1 MISSLTRANAD
12 LDIHVRETVTPKLL
26 QELAEGRLDTAI
38 VALPVSE
45 PSLTEMP
52 LFEENFV
59 LVRPRADAD
68 KPVPSSD
75 MLREMRLLL
84 LEEGHCF
91 REQALSFCDMGS
103 VRPREILDGSSLS
116 TLVQMV
122 GAGIGALAGGGIGA
136 YQDRQEA
143 ELRRETAGTGID
155 VTRDGD
161 VIKLNLPDGVTFDF
175 AKYNLKP
182 QFYPALNTIA
192 STLKEYNQT
201 IVEVSGHTDSV
212 GSDAA
217 NQTLSERRANAVSSY
232 LMGQGVVRE
241 RFEVVGMGERYP
253 VASNDTDSGRALN
266 RRVEIRLLPLQ
277 G

>member
-1 MISSLTRANAD
+1 MNSNLKLAALAATLAVFTAGCATYTGQTDDPNDPNRTKRGALIGAAIGAAAGLLSGDDAVERRQRA
-12 LDIHVRETVTPKLL
+12 
-26 QELAEGRLDTAI
+26 
-38 VALPVSE
+38 
-45 PSLTEMP
+45 
-52 LFEENFV
+52 
-59 LVRPRADAD
+59 
-68 KPVPSSD
+68 
-75 MLREMRLLL
+75 
-84 LEEGHCF
+84 
-91 REQALSFCDMGS
+91 
-103 VRPREILDGSSLS
+103 
-116 TLVQMV
+116 MV

-155 VTRDGD
+155 VSRDGD

-175 AKYNLKP
+175 AKYDLKP

-217 NQTLSERRANAVSSY
+217 NQTLSERRANSVANY
-232 LMGQGVVRE
+232 LIGQGVQPA

-277 G
+277 S

>member
-1 MISSLTRANAD
+1 MNQTL
-12 LDIHVRETVTPKLL
+12 KLAAL
-26 QELAEGRLDTAI
+26 GATLAVFTAGC
-38 VALPVSE
+38 ATYTGQTNDPND
-45 PSLTEMP
+45 PNRTQ
-52 LFEENFV
+52 
-59 LVRPRADAD
+59 R
-68 KPVPSSD
+68 
-75 MLREMRLLL
+75 
-84 LEEGHCF
+84 G
-91 REQALSFCDMGS
+91 ALSGAGIGA
-103 VRPREILDGSSLS
+103 VAGLLS
-116 TLVQMV
+116 GGDAVERRQRAMV

-155 VTRDGD
+155 VSRDGD

-175 AKYNLKP
+175 AKYDLKP

-201 IVEVSGHTDSV
+201 IVEVSGHTDSI

-232 LMGQGVVRE
+232 LIGQGVQRE

-266 RRVEIRLLPLQ
+266 RRVEIRLLPLRS
-277 G
+277 

>member
-1 MISSLTRANAD
+1 MNQTLKLAALGATLAVFTAGCATYTGQTNDQNDPNRTQRGALIGAAIGAAAGLLSGDDAVERRQRA
-12 LDIHVRETVTPKLL
+12 
-26 QELAEGRLDTAI
+26 
-38 VALPVSE
+38 
-45 PSLTEMP
+45 
-52 LFEENFV
+52 
-59 LVRPRADAD
+59 
-68 KPVPSSD
+68 
-75 MLREMRLLL
+75 
-84 LEEGHCF
+84 
-91 REQALSFCDMGS
+91 
-103 VRPREILDGSSLS
+103 
-116 TLVQMV
+116 MV

-155 VTRDGD
+155 VSRDGD

-175 AKYNLKP
+175 AKYDLKP

-201 IVEVSGHTDSV
+201 IVEVSGHTDSI

-232 LMGQGVVRE
+232 LIGQGVQRE

-266 RRVEIRLLPLQ
+266 RRVEIRLLPLRS
-277 G
+277 

>member
-1 MISSLTRANAD
+1 MNQTLKLAALGATLAVFTAGCATYTGQTDDPNDPNRTKRGALIGAAIGAAAGLLSGDDAVERRQRA
-12 LDIHVRETVTPKLL
+12 
-26 QELAEGRLDTAI
+26 
-38 VALPVSE
+38 
-45 PSLTEMP
+45 
-52 LFEENFV
+52 
-59 LVRPRADAD
+59 
-68 KPVPSSD
+68 
-75 MLREMRLLL
+75 
-84 LEEGHCF
+84 
-91 REQALSFCDMGS
+91 
-103 VRPREILDGSSLS
+103 
-116 TLVQMV
+116 MV

-155 VTRDGD
+155 VSRDGD

-175 AKYNLKP
+175 AKYDLKP

-232 LMGQGVVRE
+232 LIGQGVQRE

-266 RRVEIRLLPLQ
+266 RRVEIRLLPLRS
-277 G
+277 

>member
-1 MISSLTRANAD
+1 MNQTLKLAALGATLAVFTAGCATYTGQTNDPNDPNRTQRGALIGAGIGAVAGLLSGGDATELRQRA
-12 LDIHVRETVTPKLL
+12 
-26 QELAEGRLDTAI
+26 
-38 VALPVSE
+38 
-45 PSLTEMP
+45 
-52 LFEENFV
+52 
-59 LVRPRADAD
+59 
-68 KPVPSSD
+68 
-75 MLREMRLLL
+75 
-84 LEEGHCF
+84 
-91 REQALSFCDMGS
+91 
-103 VRPREILDGSSLS
+103 
-116 TLVQMV
+116 MV
-122 GAGIGALAGGGIGA
+122 GAGIGGLAGGGIGA

-155 VTRDGD
+155 VSRDGD

-175 AKYNLKP
+175 AKYDLKP

-232 LMGQGVVRE
+232 LIGQGVQRE

-266 RRVEIRLLPLQ
+266 RRVEIRLLPLRS
-277 G
+277 